1 MTSDLE
7 FYDRLKDLN
16 IPNSVGII
24 LDGNG
29 RWAQKRNLPR
39 ELGHKAGCDTLEEII
54 DYASKIGIKY
64 LTVYAFSTENWKRSK
79 EEIDALF
86 RLFKLY
92 VPIIIENAHKNNS
105 RCYIIGDLS
114 KFSNEMQDTC
124 KMLMEETKSGTNMVF
139 TMALNYGGRDE
150 IIRAINK
157 LFIAKITEHNNKEWT
172 KEELDN
178 LDITE
183 KSFKNYL
190 DTYIIPDPDLLIRTS
205 GEMRLSN
212 FMLWQLAYSE
222 FYMPD
227 TLWPDFHKEE
237 LVKAIESYNRRDR
250 RFGARK

>member
-1 MTSDLE
+1 MINDTM
-7 FYDRLKDLN
+7 FYDRLKDLV
-16 IPNSVGII
+16 IPQSVAII

-29 RWAQKRNLPR
+29 RWAKQRNLPR

-54 DYASKIGIKY
+54 DYSSKIGIKY

-105 RCYIIGDLS
+105 RCLIIGDLS
-114 KFSNEMQDTC
+114 RFSKEMQDTC
-124 KMLMEETKSGTNMVF
+124 NMLMEETKNGQNMTF

-150 IIRAINK
+150 IIRAIKKIVNDKISGKIINIDDIDEK
-157 LFIAKITEHNNKEWT
+157 LF
-172 KEELDN
+172 
-178 LDITE
+178 
-183 KSFKNYL
+183 SSYL
-190 DTYIIPDPDLLIRTS
+190 DTAKVPDPDLLIRTS

-212 FMLWQLAYSE
+212 FMPWQLAYTE

-237 LVKAIESYNRRDR
+237 LVKAIEEYNKRDR
-250 RFGARK
+250 RFGARKE

>member
-1 MTSDLE
+1 MISDTA
-7 FYDRLKDLN
+7 FYDRLKDLVM
-16 IPNSVGII
+16 PQSVAII

-29 RWAQKRNLPR
+29 RWAKKRNLPR

-54 DYASKIGIKY
+54 DYASQIGIKY

-92 VPIIIENAHKNNS
+92 VPIIIDNAHKNNS
-105 RCYIIGDLS
+105 RCLIIGDLS
-114 KFSNEMQDTC
+114 RFSKEMQDTC
-124 KMLMEETKSGTNMVF
+124 NMLMDETKNGTNMTF

-150 IIRAINK
+150 IIRAVKKIVKDKISGKINNIDSIDEK
-157 LFIAKITEHNNKEWT
+157 LF
-172 KEELDN
+172 
-178 LDITE
+178 
-183 KSFKNYL
+183 SGYL
-190 DTYIIPDPDLLIRTS
+190 DTAKIPDPDLLIRTS

-212 FMLWQLAYSE
+212 FLPWQLAYTE

-237 LVKAIESYNRRDR
+237 LVKAIEDYNNRDR
-250 RFGARK
+250 RFGARKE

>member
-1 MTSDLE
+1 MINDASL
-7 FYDRLKDLN
+7 YDRLKNLV
-16 IPNSVGII
+16 IPQSVAII

-29 RWAQKRNLPR
+29 RWAKKRNLPR

-54 DYASKIGIKY
+54 DYSSKIGIKY

-86 RLFKLY
+86 RLFKFY

-105 RCYIIGDLS
+105 RCLVIGDLS
-114 KFSNEMQDTC
+114 KFSKQMQDTC
-124 KMLMEETKSGTNMVF
+124 NMLMEETKNGTNMTF

-150 IIRAINK
+150 IIRAIKKLYTDLNSNK
-157 LFIAKITEHNNKEWT
+157 IQDLNSIN
-172 KEELDN
+172 EELF
-178 LDITE
+178 
-183 KSFKNYL
+183 SNYL
-190 DTYIIPDPDLLIRTS
+190 DTALIPDPDLLIRTS

-212 FMLWQLAYSE
+212 FMPWQLAYTE

-237 LVKAIESYNRRDR
+237 LVKAIEAYNMRDR
-250 RFGARK
+250 RFGARKE

>member
-1 MTSDLE
+1 MINDTL
-7 FYDRLKDLN
+7 FYDRLKNLV
-16 IPNSVGII
+16 IPQSVAII

-29 RWAQKRNLPR
+29 RWAKKRNLPR

-105 RCYIIGDLS
+105 RCLIIGDLS
-114 KFSNEMQDTC
+114 RFSKEMQDTC
-124 KMLMEETKSGTNMVF
+124 NMLIEETKNGQNMTF

-150 IIRAINK
+150 IIRAIKKIVNDKISGKIENINDIDEK
-157 LFIAKITEHNNKEWT
+157 LF
-172 KEELDN
+172 
-178 LDITE
+178 
-183 KSFKNYL
+183 SSYL
-190 DTYIIPDPDLLIRTS
+190 DTAKVPDPDLLIRTS

-212 FMLWQLAYSE
+212 FMPWQLAYTE

-237 LVKAIESYNRRDR
+237 LVKAIEEYNKRDR
-250 RFGARK
+250 RFGARKE